1 MPSMVGWE
9 SHSGSKEGGMNTKLA
24 MAVIVA
30 GTLLV
35 AVFLSGCGGGG
46 GVPIP
51 VDLSPVGGGL
61 TFLGL
66 ALVLSAIIGLFSGGR
81 K

>member
-1 MPSMVGWE
+1 MNHITKFSLAILMVG
-9 SHSGSKEGGMNTKLA
+9 
-24 MAVIVA
+24 V
-30 GTLLV
+30 
-35 AVFLSGCGGGG
+35 VFLSGCGGG

-66 ALVLSAIIGLFSGGR
+66 ALVLSAIIGLFSGGN

>member
-1 MPSMVGWE
+1 MNRN
-9 SHSGSKEGGMNTKLA
+9 SKLSLA
-24 MAVIVA
+24 I
-30 GTLLV
+30 LV
-35 AVFLSGCGGGG
+35 TGVVFVSIFLSGCGGGG
-46 GVPIP
+46 GGPIP

-66 ALVLSAIIGLFSGGR
+66 AIVLSAIIGLFSGGN